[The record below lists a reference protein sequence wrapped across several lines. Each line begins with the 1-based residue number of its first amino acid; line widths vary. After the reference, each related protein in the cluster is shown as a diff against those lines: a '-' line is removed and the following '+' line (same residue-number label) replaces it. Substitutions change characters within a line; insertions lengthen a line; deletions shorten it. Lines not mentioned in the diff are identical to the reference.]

1 MLMAPA
7 LFSILQFTVIA
18 RFSVE
23 GSRLHLLEFVEDA
36 SGLALLPGDVAAAVA
51 VQCDQMARLFV
62 QNLSN

>member
-51 VQCDQMARLFV
+51 VVDLKNNRNFV
-62 QNLSN
+62 LHSV

>member
-51 VQCDQMARLFV
+51 VVDLKNNRNFV
-62 QNLSN
+62 PHSV